1 MYMYLCLFSLFVIV
15 LSAYA
20 GFLPPYTLPVSGK
33 AIFLLLYPVGVLTG
47 VGGFLPPKP
56 LFLSLLHKCVDC
68 GSRVPPKATGNGS
81 AFGRPGAANQIF
93 RLYRLFPGK
102 LNRVILSVFCL
113 SLPHP
118 PKAMREGGLN

>member
-20 GFLPPYTLPVSGK
+20 GFLPPYTRSPWGKGK

-47 VGGFLPPKP
+47 GPRGGRAGSYPPKP

-68 GSRVPPKATGNGS
+68 GSRVPPKATGNGR

-113 SLPHP
+113 SL
-118 PKAMREGGLN
+118 KGGLN